1 MMATNYELVTSASQ
15 LQAGAKYVIGTATG
29 KFIATTSYGNNRK
42 ITDGTITENVVE
54 GTDDMMV
61 FTLGGEADAWTFATD
76 NYLGTAGYLNAT
88 SSTGSNY
95 LKVVADLDDYAYFT
109 IDIADGVTTV
119 TCNGKASRNILYLNG
134 TTCFACYNSQTQ
146 AQYIKPNLYKEVSDA
161 PATGKTFYLALS
173 ADWAGW
179 PAKYSMYYFKSEN
192 DANGFSAFMTEV
204 PDTTN
209 IYTGTIPDGYDKMIF
224 VRHDGEASEPTW
236 ENKWSQTVNLDVPTN
251 GDNLFTVVSGGTGSE
266 CNGTWSVYGEEPAP
280 YVPTLAN
287 GFYLIGKIN
296 GVAGWEAAD
305 LAADRKF
312 EGNPDNNAEFV
323 LSATLAEND
332 ELKVV
337 NVLNDAITAW
347 FPTEGGNYVVDANH
361 AGEKT
366 IYFRPDY
373 QGGEDWFGACIYI
386 APNETPTP
394 QPAAAVV
401 LPATLDVTNVS
412 FRSEGMPDFV
422 IEEGQDYA
430 GTYFDMGAHNS
441 ANDTLLYAEWDVTIE
456 PIKYNIA
463 VDVYN
468 TNSWRV
474 QLYLL
479 SQAGDTL
486 KSLRYKGS
494 SEQKGQFSIGSLDL
508 SDLEAGNYKV
518 RAHAA
523 TAWSAMKL
531 KDVIFTADYKG
542 VNVDLPGTLLPA
554 YAELSANASIQ
565 DGAIAFK
572 PSTAP
577 DEYAIWNVT
586 FAEAGDYNVT
596 IDMTASNG
604 HTYGVALLSTDG
616 ESQIGAVAEAQAWDT
631 GVKELGAITVPA
643 AGSYK
648 VKLTNATQWSEA
660 VLNSITFAAPA
671 APALENGFY
680 LVGNFNTWTPAAEYH
695 LVGNPDNNAEFMVYV
710 TLAENDELKVVNV
723 LDGNITAWFPG
734 GDNYVVDANHAGEK
748 TIYFRPDNQ
757 GGEDWFG
764 ACIYIAPNAE
774 PQPASS
780 YIFEWVKGEGAKIE
794 ADNTDLNAN
803 NMGTMT
809 AGTSIVA
816 RLLGSNAVD
825 NNAKGY
831 KLGNNDVCVEIQGTS
846 DFAVGDTVIITGVC
860 GGSGARAFA
869 IAPETTTNA
878 AADTALTTTQ
888 ENTSDILEFRVIV
901 KEAQAGAKMRIFRM
915 AGKTMYLYS
924 IKVAR
929 PAGVEPQPQGCD
941 WDNIEFLGDG
951 SPEQTFGNQFKICK
965 AGDQPSVV
973 NIQKPGFAAESGIYV
988 TFPSAAF
995 GEISLAEGQY
1005 VIDGAGMVLYCS
1017 AFTALETEVTVV
1029 CEGNPIVF
1037 TVYNA
1042 KGGTPEPVANYYVI
1056 GSMTGWEVS
1065 EDYIL
1070 TPNNEAEGQEFM
1082 GEFTFA
1088 ANDAFKVVKNN
1099 KEVWYPD
1106 GIGNDFV
1113 ISEAGDYTVYFRPNG
1128 DGGEGWHYGY
1138 IYAAKKEATAISN
1151 TAADAEAVKVLN
1163 NGMLLIRKG
1172 NKTYNIMGQAVK

>member
-280 YVPTLAN
+280 YVPTLEN
-287 GFYLIGKIN
+287 GFYLIGQN
-296 GVAGWEAAD
+296 GWDVAALSAD
-305 LAADRKF
+305 LLFAANQDT
-312 EGNPDNNAEFV
+312 EGEYK
-323 LSATLAEND
+323 LTTTLAEGQSI
-332 ELKVV
+332 KVV
-337 NVLNDAITAW
+337 KVENDAIVAW
-347 FPTEGGNYVVDANH
+347 YPDGMGNEYTVDAAH
-361 AGEKT
+361 AGEKKD
-366 IYFRPDY
+366 IYFQETY
-373 QGGEDWFGACIYI
+373 KEDWAAFGGHIWTGSNA
-386 APNETPTP
+386 EP
-394 QPAAAVV
+394 QPAAVV

-412 FRSEGMPDFV
+412 FRSEGMPNFV

-430 GTYFDMGAHNS
+430 GTYFDMGAHDS
-441 ANDTLLYAEWDVTIE
+441 SNDTALYAEWDVTIE
-456 PIKYNIA
+456 SMKYNIA

-468 TNSWRV
+468 TNSWTV
-474 QLYLL
+474 QILL
-479 SQAGDTL
+479 LNQAGTVVKTL
-486 KSLRYKGS
+486 DYHGHSGD
-494 SEQKGQFSIGSLDL
+494 KGQFSAGSLDL

-518 RAHAA
+518 RAHSIY
-523 TAWSAMKL
+523 AWSAMKL
-531 KDVIFTADYKG
+531 KDVIFTADYQG

-554 YAELSANASIQ
+554 YAELSAGASVAN
-565 DGAIAFK
+565 GAIAFA
-572 PSTAP
+572 PSTANN
-577 DEYAIWNVT
+577 EYALWNVS
-586 FAEAGDYNVT
+586 FAEAGNYNVT

-604 HTYGVALLSTDG
+604 HTYGVALLSADG
-616 ESQIGAVAEAQAWDT
+616 ESLIGAVAEAQAWDT

-680 LVGNFNTWTPAAEYH
+680 LVGNFNTWNPAAEYH
-695 LVGNPDNNAEFMVYV
+695 LVGNPDNNAEFMVNV

-723 LDGNITAWFPG
+723 LDGNITAWFPAE

-748 TIYFRPDNQ
+748 TIYFRPDYQ

-774 PQPASS
+774 PQPEMTVIYDWAGEIGTTIFGGNSNITTGTIKIHENTDNVNGIKFGSS
-780 YIFEWVKGEGAKIE
+780 YVYAEGKYIAIKPAEGGFKAGDVLSVSVVFNNSDLTKYCMADVYAADGATRLFRSDSASTLNGRNAGDPIVQTYTLE
-794 ADNTDLNAN
+794 ADQDSL
-803 NMGTMT
+803 
-809 AGTSIVA
+809 
-816 RLLGSNAVD
+816 LLGR
-825 NNAKGY
+825 Y
-831 KLGNNDVCVEIQGTS
+831 GNTGMFVTLLKVE
-846 DFAVGDTVIITGVC
+846 
-860 GGSGARAFA
+860 RA
-869 IAPETTTNA
+869 
-878 AADTALTTTQ
+878 
-888 ENTSDILEFRVIV
+888 
-901 KEAQAGAKMRIFRM
+901 G
-915 AGKTMYLYS
+915 
-924 IKVAR
+924 
-929 PAGVEPQPQGCD
+929 GVEPQPQGCD
-941 WDNIEFLGDG
+941 WDNIDFLGDG

-965 AGDQPSVV
+965 AGEQPNVG
-973 NIQKPGFAAESGIYV
+973 NIQKPEWAAETGIYV
-988 TFPSAAF
+988 NFPSAVF

-1005 VIDGAGMVLYCS
+1005 VIEGAGMLLYLS
-1017 AFTALETEVTVV
+1017 AFTQEYTEVTVNWN
-1029 CEGNPIVF
+1029 GNDIVF

-1056 GSMTGWEVS
+1056 GSMTDWEVS

-1106 GIGNDFV
+1106 GMGNDFV
-1113 ISEAGDYTVYFRPNG
+1113 ISEDGDYTVYFRPNG

-1172 NKTYNIMGQAVK
+1172 NKTYNVMGQAVK

>member
-280 YVPTLAN
+280 YVPTLEN
-287 GFYLIGKIN
+287 GFYLIGQN
-296 GVAGWEAAD
+296 GWDVAALSAD
-305 LAADRKF
+305 LLFAANQDT
-312 EGNPDNNAEFV
+312 EGEYK
-323 LSATLAEND
+323 LTTTLAEGQSI
-332 ELKVV
+332 KVV
-337 NVLNDAITAW
+337 KVENDAIVAW
-347 FPTEGGNYVVDANH
+347 YPDGMGNEYTVDAAH
-361 AGEKT
+361 AGEKKD
-366 IYFRPDY
+366 IYFQETY
-373 QGGEDWFGACIYI
+373 KEDWAAFGGHIWTGSNA
-386 APNETPTP
+386 EP
-394 QPAAAVV
+394 QPAAVV

-412 FRSEGMPDFV
+412 FRSEGMPNFV

-430 GTYFDMGAHNS
+430 GTYFDMGAHDS
-441 ANDTLLYAEWDVTIE
+441 SNDTALYAEWNVTIQ
-456 PIKYNIA
+456 PMKYNIA

-468 TNSWRV
+468 NNSWSVR
-474 QLYLL
+474 LYLL
-479 SQAGDTL
+479 NQTGDTVKAL
-486 KSLRYKGS
+486 YYKGHS
-494 SEQKGQFSIGSLDL
+494 GEKGQFAIGSLDL
-508 SDLEAGNYKV
+508 SDLEAGDYKV
-518 RAHAA
+518 RARAA
-523 TAWSAMKL
+523 TGWSEMKL
-531 KDVIFTADYKG
+531 KDVIFTADYQG

-554 YAELSANASIQ
+554 YAELSAGASIANN
-565 DGAIAFK
+565 AIAFV
-572 PSTAP
+572 PSTANN
-577 DEYAIWNVT
+577 EYAIWNVT

-604 HTYGVALLSTDG
+604 HTYGVALLSADG

-660 VLNSITFAAPA
+660 VLNSITFAAP
-671 APALENGFY
+671 
-680 LVGNFNTWTPAAEYH
+680 
-695 LVGNPDNNAEFMVYV
+695 
-710 TLAENDELKVVNV
+710 
-723 LDGNITAWFPG
+723 
-734 GDNYVVDANHAGEK
+734 
-748 TIYFRPDNQ
+748 
-757 GGEDWFG
+757 
-764 ACIYIAPNAE
+764 
-774 PQPASS
+774 
-780 YIFEWVKGEGAKIE
+780 
-794 ADNTDLNAN
+794 
-803 NMGTMT
+803 
-809 AGTSIVA
+809 
-816 RLLGSNAVD
+816 
-825 NNAKGY
+825 
-831 KLGNNDVCVEIQGTS
+831 
-846 DFAVGDTVIITGVC
+846 
-860 GGSGARAFA
+860 
-869 IAPETTTNA
+869 
-878 AADTALTTTQ
+878 
-888 ENTSDILEFRVIV
+888 
-901 KEAQAGAKMRIFRM
+901 
-915 AGKTMYLYS
+915 
-924 IKVAR
+924 
-929 PAGVEPQPQGCD
+929 QPQGCD
-941 WDNIEFLGDG
+941 WDNIDFLGDG
-951 SPEQTFGNQFKICK
+951 SPEQTFGNQFKICMPE
-965 AGDQPSVV
+965 GMSVV
-973 NIQKPGFAAESGIYV
+973 NIQKPGFASESGIYV
-988 TFPSAAF
+988 NFPSAVF

-1005 VIDGAGMVLYCS
+1005 VIEGAGMLLYLS
-1017 AFTALETEVTVV
+1017 AFTQEYTEVTVNWN
-1029 CEGNPIVF
+1029 GNDIVF

-1172 NKTYNIMGQAVK
+1172 DKTYNVMGQAVK

>member
-1 MMATNYELVTSASQ
+1 MRKILSFLTAILFAGSMMATNYELVTSASQ

-280 YVPTLAN
+280 YVPTLEN
-287 GFYLIGKIN
+287 GFYLIGQN
-296 GVAGWEAAD
+296 GWDVAALSAD
-305 LAADRKF
+305 LLFAANQDT
-312 EGNPDNNAEFV
+312 EGEYK
-323 LSATLAEND
+323 LTTTLAEGQSI
-332 ELKVV
+332 KVV
-337 NVLNDAITAW
+337 KVENDAIVAW
-347 FPTEGGNYVVDANH
+347 YPDGMGNEYTVDAAH
-361 AGEKT
+361 AGEKKD
-366 IYFRPDY
+366 IYFQETY
-373 QGGEDWFGACIYI
+373 KEDWAAFGGHIWTGSNA
-386 APNETPTP
+386 EP
-394 QPAAAVV
+394 QPAAVV

-412 FRSEGMPDFV
+412 FRSEGMPNFV

-430 GTYFDMGAHNS
+430 GTYFDMGAHDS
-441 ANDTLLYAEWDVTIE
+441 SNDTALYAEWNVTIQ
-456 PIKYNIA
+456 PMKYNIA

-468 TNSWRV
+468 NNSWSVR
-474 QLYLL
+474 LYLL
-479 SQAGDTL
+479 NQTGDTVKAL
-486 KSLRYKGS
+486 YYKGHS
-494 SEQKGQFSIGSLDL
+494 GEKGQFAIGSLEL
-508 SDLEAGNYKV
+508 SDLEAGDYKV
-518 RAHAA
+518 RARAA
-523 TAWSAMKL
+523 TGWSEMKL
-531 KDVIFTADYKG
+531 KDVIFTADYQG

-554 YAELSANASIQ
+554 YAELSAGASIANN
-565 DGAIAFK
+565 AIAFV
-572 PSTAP
+572 PSTANN
-577 DEYAIWNVT
+577 EYAIWNVT

-604 HTYGVALLSTDG
+604 HTYGVALLSADG

-660 VLNSITFAAPA
+660 VLNSITFAAP
-671 APALENGFY
+671 
-680 LVGNFNTWTPAAEYH
+680 
-695 LVGNPDNNAEFMVYV
+695 
-710 TLAENDELKVVNV
+710 
-723 LDGNITAWFPG
+723 
-734 GDNYVVDANHAGEK
+734 
-748 TIYFRPDNQ
+748 
-757 GGEDWFG
+757 
-764 ACIYIAPNAE
+764 
-774 PQPASS
+774 
-780 YIFEWVKGEGAKIE
+780 
-794 ADNTDLNAN
+794 
-803 NMGTMT
+803 
-809 AGTSIVA
+809 
-816 RLLGSNAVD
+816 
-825 NNAKGY
+825 
-831 KLGNNDVCVEIQGTS
+831 
-846 DFAVGDTVIITGVC
+846 
-860 GGSGARAFA
+860 
-869 IAPETTTNA
+869 
-878 AADTALTTTQ
+878 
-888 ENTSDILEFRVIV
+888 
-901 KEAQAGAKMRIFRM
+901 
-915 AGKTMYLYS
+915 
-924 IKVAR
+924 
-929 PAGVEPQPQGCD
+929 QPQGCD
-941 WDNIEFLGDG
+941 WDNIDFLGDG
-951 SPEQTFGNQFKICK
+951 SPEQTFGNQFKICMPE
-965 AGDQPSVV
+965 GMSVV
-973 NIQKPGFAAESGIYV
+973 NIQKPGFASESGIYV
-988 TFPSAAF
+988 NFPSAVF

-1005 VIDGAGMVLYCS
+1005 VIEGAGMLLYLS
-1017 AFTALETEVTVV
+1017 AFTQEYTEVTVNWN
-1029 CEGNPIVF
+1029 GNDIVF

-1172 NKTYNIMGQAVK
+1172 DKTYNVMGQAVK

>member
-1 MMATNYELVTSASQ
+1 MATNYELVTSASQ

-29 KFIATTSYGNNRK
+29 KFIATTSNGNNRK

-76 NYLGTAGYLNAT
+76 NYLGAAGYLNAT
-88 SSTGSNY
+88 STTSENR

-109 IDIADGVTTV
+109 IAIADGVTTV
-119 TCNGKASRNILYLNG
+119 TCNGKTSRNILYLNG
-134 TTCFACYNSQTQ
+134 TICFACYNSQTQ

-179 PAKYSMYYFKSEN
+179 PAKYSMYYFKSDN
-192 DANGFSAFMTEV
+192 SASGFSAFMTAV

-224 VRHDGEASEPTW
+224 VRHDGEASEPNW
-236 ENKWSQTVNLDVPTN
+236 DNKWSQTVDLNVPTN
-251 GDNLFTVVSGGTGSE
+251 DDNLFTVVSGGTGNE

-280 YVPTLAN
+280 YVPTLEN
-287 GFYLIGKIN
+287 GFYLVGTMN
-296 GVAGWEAAD
+296 EWTPAAEYH
-305 LAADRKF
+305 F
-312 EGNPDNNAEFV
+312 TGNPENPAEFM
-323 LSATLAEND
+323 LATTLAEND

-347 FPTEGGNYVVDANH
+347 FPAEGGNYVVDANH

-366 IYFRPDY
+366 IYFRPDN

-386 APNETPTP
+386 APNAEP

-430 GTYFDMGAHNS
+430 GTYFDMGAHDS
-441 ANDTLLYAEWDVTIE
+441 SDDTLLYAEWNVTIQ

-494 SEQKGQFSIGSLDL
+494 SGDKGQFAIGSLDL

-531 KDVIFTADYKG
+531 KDVIFTADYQG

-554 YAELSANASIQ
+554 YAELSSGASIANN
-565 DGAIAFK
+565 AIAFA
-572 PSTAP
+572 PSTANN
-577 DEYAIWNVT
+577 EYAIWNVT

-604 HTYGVALLSTDG
+604 HTYGVALLSADG

-631 GVKELGAITVPA
+631 GVKELGAITIPA

-660 VLNSITFAAPA
+660 VLNSITFAAP
-671 APALENGFY
+671 
-680 LVGNFNTWTPAAEYH
+680 
-695 LVGNPDNNAEFMVYV
+695 
-710 TLAENDELKVVNV
+710 
-723 LDGNITAWFPG
+723 
-734 GDNYVVDANHAGEK
+734 
-748 TIYFRPDNQ
+748 
-757 GGEDWFG
+757 
-764 ACIYIAPNAE
+764 
-774 PQPASS
+774 
-780 YIFEWVKGEGAKIE
+780 
-794 ADNTDLNAN
+794 
-803 NMGTMT
+803 
-809 AGTSIVA
+809 
-816 RLLGSNAVD
+816 
-825 NNAKGY
+825 
-831 KLGNNDVCVEIQGTS
+831 
-846 DFAVGDTVIITGVC
+846 
-860 GGSGARAFA
+860 
-869 IAPETTTNA
+869 
-878 AADTALTTTQ
+878 
-888 ENTSDILEFRVIV
+888 
-901 KEAQAGAKMRIFRM
+901 
-915 AGKTMYLYS
+915 
-924 IKVAR
+924 
-929 PAGVEPQPQGCD
+929 QPQGCD
-941 WDNIEFLGDG
+941 WDNIDFLGDG

-965 AGDQPSVV
+965 AGDQPGVV

-1029 CEGNPIVF
+1029 CEGNDIVF

-1042 KGGTPEPVANYYVI
+1042 KGGTPEPAANYYVI

-1088 ANDAFKVVKNN
+1088 ANDAFKVVKNS

-1106 GIGNDFV
+1106 GVGNDFV

-1128 DGGEGWHYGY
+1128 DGGEDWHYGY

-1172 NKTYNIMGQAVK
+1172 DKTYNIMGQAVK

>member
-1 MMATNYELVTSASQ
+1 MATNYELVTSASQ

-29 KFIATTSYGNNRK
+29 KFIATTSNSNNRK

-76 NYLGTAGYLNAT
+76 NYLGAAGYLNAT
-88 SSTGSNY
+88 STTSENR

-109 IDIADGVTTV
+109 IAIADGVTTV
-119 TCNGKASRNILYLNG
+119 TCNGKTSRNILYLNG

-179 PAKYSMYYFKSEN
+179 PAKYSMYYFKSDN
-192 DANGFSAFMTEV
+192 PASGFSAFMTAV

-224 VRHDGEASEPTW
+224 VRHNGEASEPNW
-236 ENKWSQTVNLDVPTN
+236 ENKWSQTVDLNVPTN
-251 GDNLFTVVSGGTGSE
+251 DDNLFTVVSGGTGDE

-280 YVPTLAN
+280 YVPTLEN
-287 GFYLIGKIN
+287 GFYLVGSVN
-296 GVAGWEAAD
+296 EWTPAAEYH
-305 LAADRKF
+305 F
-312 EGNPDNNAEFV
+312 TGNPENNAEFM
-323 LSATLAEND
+323 LTATLAEGD
-332 ELKVV
+332 EIKVV

-347 FPTEGGNYVVDANH
+347 FPTEGGNYIVDANH
-361 AGEKT
+361 AGAKT

-386 APNETPTP
+386 APNAEP

-430 GTYFDMGAHNS
+430 GTYFDMGAHDS
-441 ANDTLLYAEWDVTIE
+441 SDDTLLYAEWNVTIQ
-456 PIKYNIA
+456 PMKYNVA

-494 SEQKGQFSIGSLDL
+494 SGDKGQFAIGSLDL

-531 KDVIFTADYKG
+531 KDVIFTADYQG

-554 YAELSANASIQ
+554 YAELSSGASIANN
-565 DGAIAFK
+565 AIAFD
-572 PSTAP
+572 PSTANN
-577 DEYAIWNVT
+577 EYAIWNVT

-604 HTYGVALLSTDG
+604 HTYGVALLSADG

-631 GVKELGAITVPA
+631 GVKELGAITIPA

-660 VLNSITFAAPA
+660 VLNSITFAAP
-671 APALENGFY
+671 
-680 LVGNFNTWTPAAEYH
+680 
-695 LVGNPDNNAEFMVYV
+695 
-710 TLAENDELKVVNV
+710 
-723 LDGNITAWFPG
+723 
-734 GDNYVVDANHAGEK
+734 
-748 TIYFRPDNQ
+748 
-757 GGEDWFG
+757 
-764 ACIYIAPNAE
+764 
-774 PQPASS
+774 
-780 YIFEWVKGEGAKIE
+780 
-794 ADNTDLNAN
+794 
-803 NMGTMT
+803 
-809 AGTSIVA
+809 
-816 RLLGSNAVD
+816 
-825 NNAKGY
+825 
-831 KLGNNDVCVEIQGTS
+831 
-846 DFAVGDTVIITGVC
+846 
-860 GGSGARAFA
+860 
-869 IAPETTTNA
+869 
-878 AADTALTTTQ
+878 
-888 ENTSDILEFRVIV
+888 
-901 KEAQAGAKMRIFRM
+901 
-915 AGKTMYLYS
+915 
-924 IKVAR
+924 
-929 PAGVEPQPQGCD
+929 QPQGCD
-941 WDNIEFLGDG
+941 WDNIDFLGDG

-965 AGDQPSVV
+965 AGDQPGVV
-973 NIQKPGFAAESGIYV
+973 NIQEPGFAAESGIYV

-1005 VIDGAGMVLYCS
+1005 VIEGAGMVLYCS

-1029 CEGNPIVF
+1029 CEGNDIVF

-1042 KGGTPEPVANYYVI
+1042 KGGTPEPAANYYVI

-1088 ANDAFKVVKNN
+1088 ANDAFKVVKNS

-1106 GIGNDFV
+1106 GVGNDFV

-1128 DGGEGWHYGY
+1128 DGGEDWHYGY

-1172 NKTYNIMGQAVK
+1172 DKTYNIMGQAVK

>member
-1 MMATNYELVTSASQ
+1 MRKILSFLTAILFAGSMMAETYTVDFENEAASYTDWTITQMTTRQTNSNVTAHGGDYFGTTGGKATASMVTASAIANPSSITFYVSKASTNTTASSWLVKVSEDGEEWTTVGDAQSASSGITRGTWYEVTRDLSSYSNVYVGVFYEGTTAVRCIDDLTLVTQ
-15 LQAGAKYVIGTATG
+15 DGE
-29 KFIATTSYGNNRK
+29 IA
-42 ITDGTITENVVE
+42 
-54 GTDDMMV
+54 
-61 FTLGGEADAWTFATD
+61 
-76 NYLGTAGYLNAT
+76 
-88 SSTGSNY
+88 STG
-95 LKVVADLDDYAYFT
+95 
-109 IDIADGVTTV
+109 
-119 TCNGKASRNILYLNG
+119 
-134 TTCFACYNSQTQ
+134 
-146 AQYIKPNLYKEVSDA
+146 
-161 PATGKTFYLALS
+161 TFYLALS

-192 DANGFSAFMTEV
+192 DANGFSAFMTAV

-251 GDNLFTVVSGGTGSE
+251 GDNLFTVVSGGTGNE

-287 GFYLIGKIN
+287 GFYLVGTMN
-296 GVAGWEAAD
+296 EWTPAAEYH
-305 LAADRKF
+305 F
-312 EGNPDNNAEFV
+312 TGNPENNAEFM
-323 LSATLAEND
+323 LTATLAEGD

-347 FPTEGGNYVVDANH
+347 FPAEGGNYVVDANH

-366 IYFRPDY
+366 IYFRPDN

-386 APNETPTP
+386 APNAEP

-430 GTYFDMGAHNS
+430 GTYFDMGAHDS
-441 ANDTLLYAEWDVTIE
+441 PDDTLLYAEWNVTIQ

-494 SEQKGQFSIGSLDL
+494 SEQKGQYAIGSLDL

-531 KDVIFTADYKG
+531 KDVIFTADYQG

-554 YAELSANASIQ
+554 YAELSSGASIANN
-565 DGAIAFK
+565 AIAFA
-572 PSTAP
+572 PSTANN
-577 DEYAIWNVT
+577 EYAIWNVT

-604 HTYGVALLSTDG
+604 HTYGVALLSADG

-680 LVGNFNTWTPAAEYH
+680 LIGQNGWDVAA
-695 LVGNPDNNAEFMVYV
+695 LSADLLFAANPDTE
-710 TLAENDELKVVNV
+710 
-723 LDGNITAWFPG
+723 
-734 GDNYVVDANHAGEK
+734 GE
-748 TIYFRPDNQ
+748 
-757 GGEDWFG
+757 
-764 ACIYIAPNAE
+764 
-774 PQPASS
+774 
-780 YIFEWVKGEGAKIE
+780 
-794 ADNTDLNAN
+794 
-803 NMGTMT
+803 
-809 AGTSIVA
+809 
-816 RLLGSNAVD
+816 
-825 NNAKGY
+825 Y
-831 KLGNNDVCVEIQGTS
+831 K
-846 DFAVGDTVIITGVC
+846 
-860 GGSGARAFA
+860 
-869 IAPETTTNA
+869 
-878 AADTALTTTQ
+878 LTTT
-888 ENTSDILEFRVIV
+888 
-901 KEAQAGAKMRIFRM
+901 
-915 AGKTMYLYS
+915 
-924 IKVAR
+924 
-929 PAGVEPQPQGCD
+929 
-941 WDNIEFLGDG
+941 
-951 SPEQTFGNQFKICK
+951 
-965 AGDQPSVV
+965 
-973 NIQKPGFAAESGIYV
+973 
-988 TFPSAAF
+988 
-995 GEISLAEGQY
+995 LAEGQT
-1005 VIDGAGMVLYCS
+1005 I
-1017 AFTALETEVTVV
+1017 
-1029 CEGNPIVF
+1029 
-1037 TVYNA
+1037 
-1042 KGGTPEPVANYYVI
+1042 
-1056 GSMTGWEVS
+1056 
-1065 EDYIL
+1065 
-1070 TPNNEAEGQEFM
+1070 
-1082 GEFTFA
+1082 
-1088 ANDAFKVVKNN
+1088 KVVKVENDAI
-1099 KEVWYPD
+1099 VAWYPD
-1106 GIGNDFV
+1106 GMGNEYTVDAAHAGENKDIYFQETYKEDWAAFGGFFWTGSNEPPV
-1113 ISEAGDYTVYFRPNG
+1113 VEKYCEKPSGHLKDPNFGDPSGRILLTIAKGEGNNIVVKIKNNNEAGNPKTGLNYLWVNAEGATGGVVRYGDGTHAEADVEEVSVIVPFEEARESYNFLNIHWAYSGWEGEWAIDGLTVTAAELCEGAAPVEPTLANGFYLIGQNGWDVAALSADLLFAANPDTEGEYKLTTTLAEGQTIKVVKVENDAIVAWYPDGMGNEYTVDAAHAGENKDIYFQETYKEDWAAFGGYFWTGENG
-1128 DGGEGWHYGY
+1128 G
-1138 IYAAKKEATAISN
+1138 TAISN
-1151 TAADAEAVKVLN
+1151 TAADAGAVKVLN

-1172 NKTYNIMGQAVK
+1172 DKTYNVMGQAVK

>member
-1 MMATNYELVTSASQ
+1 MRKILSFLTAILFAGSMMATNYELVTSASQ

-119 TCNGKASRNILYLNG
+119 TCSGKASRNILYLNG

-280 YVPTLAN
+280 YVPTLEN
-287 GFYLIGKIN
+287 GFYLIGQN
-296 GVAGWEAAD
+296 GWDVAALSAD
-305 LAADRKF
+305 LLFAANQDT
-312 EGNPDNNAEFV
+312 EGEYK
-323 LSATLAEND
+323 LTTTLAEGQSI
-332 ELKVV
+332 KVV
-337 NVLNDAITAW
+337 KVENDAIVAW
-347 FPTEGGNYVVDANH
+347 YPDGMGNEYTVDAAH
-361 AGEKT
+361 AGEKKD
-366 IYFRPDY
+366 IYFQETY
-373 QGGEDWFGACIYI
+373 KEDWAAFGGHIWTGSNA
-386 APNETPTP
+386 EP
-394 QPAAAVV
+394 QPAAVV

-412 FRSEGMPDFV
+412 FRSEGMPNFV

-430 GTYFDMGAHNS
+430 GTYFDMGAHDS
-441 ANDTLLYAEWDVTIE
+441 SNDTALYAEWNVTIQ
-456 PIKYNIA
+456 PMKYNIA

-468 TNSWRV
+468 NNSWSVR
-474 QLYLL
+474 LYLL
-479 SQAGDTL
+479 NQTGDTVKAL
-486 KSLRYKGS
+486 YYKGHS
-494 SEQKGQFSIGSLDL
+494 GEKGQFAIGSLDL
-508 SDLEAGNYKV
+508 SDLEAGDYKV
-518 RAHAA
+518 RARAA
-523 TAWSAMKL
+523 TGWSEMKL
-531 KDVIFTADYKG
+531 KDVIFTADYQG

-554 YAELSANASIQ
+554 YAELSAGASIANN
-565 DGAIAFK
+565 AIAFV
-572 PSTAP
+572 PSTANN
-577 DEYAIWNVT
+577 EYAIWNVT

-604 HTYGVALLSTDG
+604 HTYGVALLSADG

-660 VLNSITFAAPA
+660 VLNSITFAAP
-671 APALENGFY
+671 
-680 LVGNFNTWTPAAEYH
+680 
-695 LVGNPDNNAEFMVYV
+695 
-710 TLAENDELKVVNV
+710 
-723 LDGNITAWFPG
+723 
-734 GDNYVVDANHAGEK
+734 
-748 TIYFRPDNQ
+748 
-757 GGEDWFG
+757 
-764 ACIYIAPNAE
+764 
-774 PQPASS
+774 
-780 YIFEWVKGEGAKIE
+780 
-794 ADNTDLNAN
+794 
-803 NMGTMT
+803 
-809 AGTSIVA
+809 
-816 RLLGSNAVD
+816 
-825 NNAKGY
+825 
-831 KLGNNDVCVEIQGTS
+831 
-846 DFAVGDTVIITGVC
+846 
-860 GGSGARAFA
+860 
-869 IAPETTTNA
+869 
-878 AADTALTTTQ
+878 
-888 ENTSDILEFRVIV
+888 
-901 KEAQAGAKMRIFRM
+901 
-915 AGKTMYLYS
+915 
-924 IKVAR
+924 
-929 PAGVEPQPQGCD
+929 QPQGCD
-941 WDNIEFLGDG
+941 WDNIDFLGDG
-951 SPEQTFGNQFKICK
+951 SPEQTFGNQFKICMPE
-965 AGDQPSVV
+965 GMSVV
-973 NIQKPGFAAESGIYV
+973 NIQKPGFASESGIYV
-988 TFPSAAF
+988 NFPSAVF

-1005 VIDGAGMVLYCS
+1005 VIEGAGMLLYLS
-1017 AFTALETEVTVV
+1017 AFTQEYTEVTVNWN
-1029 CEGNPIVF
+1029 GNDIVF

-1172 NKTYNIMGQAVK
+1172 DKTYNVMGQAVK

>member
-1 MMATNYELVTSASQ
+1 MRKILSFLTAILFAGSMMATNYELVTSASQ

-119 TCNGKASRNILYLNG
+119 TCSGKASRNILYLNG

-280 YVPTLAN
+280 YVPTLEN
-287 GFYLIGKIN
+287 GFYLIGQN
-296 GVAGWEAAD
+296 GWDVAALSAD
-305 LAADRKF
+305 LLFAANQDT
-312 EGNPDNNAEFV
+312 EGEYK
-323 LSATLAEND
+323 LTTTLAEGQSI
-332 ELKVV
+332 KVV
-337 NVLNDAITAW
+337 KVENDAIVAW
-347 FPTEGGNYVVDANH
+347 YPDGMGNEYTVDAAH
-361 AGEKT
+361 AGENKD
-366 IYFRPDY
+366 IYFQETY
-373 QGGEDWFGACIYI
+373 KEDWAAFGGFFWTGS
-386 APNETPTP
+386 NEEP
-394 QPAAAVV
+394 QPAAVV

-412 FRSEGMPDFV
+412 FRSEGMPNFV

-430 GTYFDMGAHNS
+430 GTYFDMGAHDS
-441 ANDTLLYAEWDVTIE
+441 SNDTALYAEWNVTIQ
-456 PIKYNIA
+456 PMKYNIA

-468 TNSWRV
+468 NNSWSVR
-474 QLYLL
+474 LYLL
-479 SQAGDTL
+479 NQTGDTVKAL
-486 KSLRYKGS
+486 YYKGHS
-494 SEQKGQFSIGSLDL
+494 GEKGQFAIGSLDL
-508 SDLEAGNYKV
+508 SDLEAGDYKV
-518 RAHAA
+518 RARAA
-523 TAWSAMKL
+523 TGWSEMKL
-531 KDVIFTADYKG
+531 KDVIFTADYQG

-554 YAELSANASIQ
+554 YAELSAGASIANN
-565 DGAIAFK
+565 AIAFV
-572 PSTAP
+572 PSTANN
-577 DEYAIWNVT
+577 EYAIWNVT

-604 HTYGVALLSTDG
+604 HTYGVALLSADG

-660 VLNSITFAAPA
+660 VLNSITFAAP
-671 APALENGFY
+671 
-680 LVGNFNTWTPAAEYH
+680 
-695 LVGNPDNNAEFMVYV
+695 
-710 TLAENDELKVVNV
+710 
-723 LDGNITAWFPG
+723 
-734 GDNYVVDANHAGEK
+734 
-748 TIYFRPDNQ
+748 
-757 GGEDWFG
+757 
-764 ACIYIAPNAE
+764 
-774 PQPASS
+774 
-780 YIFEWVKGEGAKIE
+780 
-794 ADNTDLNAN
+794 
-803 NMGTMT
+803 
-809 AGTSIVA
+809 
-816 RLLGSNAVD
+816 
-825 NNAKGY
+825 
-831 KLGNNDVCVEIQGTS
+831 
-846 DFAVGDTVIITGVC
+846 
-860 GGSGARAFA
+860 
-869 IAPETTTNA
+869 
-878 AADTALTTTQ
+878 
-888 ENTSDILEFRVIV
+888 
-901 KEAQAGAKMRIFRM
+901 
-915 AGKTMYLYS
+915 
-924 IKVAR
+924 
-929 PAGVEPQPQGCD
+929 QPQGCD
-941 WDNIEFLGDG
+941 WDNIDFLGDG
-951 SPEQTFGNQFKICK
+951 SPEQTFGNQFKICMPE
-965 AGDQPSVV
+965 GMSVV
-973 NIQKPGFAAESGIYV
+973 NIQKPGFASESGIYV
-988 TFPSAAF
+988 NFPSAVF

-1005 VIDGAGMVLYCS
+1005 VIEGAGMLLYLS
-1017 AFTALETEVTVV
+1017 AFTQEYTEVTVNWN
-1029 CEGNPIVF
+1029 GNDIVF

-1172 NKTYNIMGQAVK
+1172 DKTYNVMGQAVK

>member
-1 MMATNYELVTSASQ
+1 MRKILSFLTAILFAGSMMATNYELVTSASQ

-280 YVPTLAN
+280 YVPTLEN
-287 GFYLIGKIN
+287 GFYLIGQN
-296 GVAGWEAAD
+296 GWDVAALSAD
-305 LAADRKF
+305 LLFAANQDT
-312 EGNPDNNAEFV
+312 EGEYK
-323 LSATLAEND
+323 LTTTLAEGQSI
-332 ELKVV
+332 KVV
-337 NVLNDAITAW
+337 KVENDAIVAW
-347 FPTEGGNYVVDANH
+347 YPDGMGNEYTVDAAH
-361 AGEKT
+361 AGEKKD
-366 IYFRPDY
+366 IYFQETY
-373 QGGEDWFGACIYI
+373 KEDWAAFGGHIWTGSNA
-386 APNETPTP
+386 EP
-394 QPAAAVV
+394 QPAAVV

-412 FRSEGMPDFV
+412 FRSEGMPNFV

-430 GTYFDMGAHNS
+430 GTYFDMGAHDS
-441 ANDTLLYAEWDVTIE
+441 SNDTALYAEWNVTIQ
-456 PIKYNIA
+456 PMKYNIA

-468 TNSWRV
+468 NNSWSVR
-474 QLYLL
+474 LYLL
-479 SQAGDTL
+479 NQTGDTVKAL
-486 KSLRYKGS
+486 YYKGHS
-494 SEQKGQFSIGSLDL
+494 GEKGQFAIGSLEL
-508 SDLEAGNYKV
+508 SDLEAGDYKV
-518 RAHAA
+518 RARAA
-523 TAWSAMKL
+523 TGWSEMKL
-531 KDVIFTADYKG
+531 KDVIFTADYQG

-554 YAELSANASIQ
+554 YAELSAGASIANN
-565 DGAIAFK
+565 AIAFV
-572 PSTAP
+572 PSTANN
-577 DEYAIWNVT
+577 EYAIWNVT

-604 HTYGVALLSTDG
+604 HTYGVALLSADG

-660 VLNSITFAAPA
+660 VLNSITFAAP
-671 APALENGFY
+671 
-680 LVGNFNTWTPAAEYH
+680 
-695 LVGNPDNNAEFMVYV
+695 
-710 TLAENDELKVVNV
+710 
-723 LDGNITAWFPG
+723 
-734 GDNYVVDANHAGEK
+734 
-748 TIYFRPDNQ
+748 
-757 GGEDWFG
+757 
-764 ACIYIAPNAE
+764 
-774 PQPASS
+774 
-780 YIFEWVKGEGAKIE
+780 
-794 ADNTDLNAN
+794 
-803 NMGTMT
+803 
-809 AGTSIVA
+809 
-816 RLLGSNAVD
+816 
-825 NNAKGY
+825 
-831 KLGNNDVCVEIQGTS
+831 
-846 DFAVGDTVIITGVC
+846 
-860 GGSGARAFA
+860 
-869 IAPETTTNA
+869 
-878 AADTALTTTQ
+878 
-888 ENTSDILEFRVIV
+888 
-901 KEAQAGAKMRIFRM
+901 
-915 AGKTMYLYS
+915 
-924 IKVAR
+924 
-929 PAGVEPQPQGCD
+929 QPQGCD
-941 WDNIEFLGDG
+941 WDNIDFLGDG
-951 SPEQTFGNQFKICK
+951 SPEQTFGNQFKICMPE
-965 AGDQPSVV
+965 GMSVV
-973 NIQKPGFAAESGIYV
+973 NIQKPGFASESGIYV
-988 TFPSAAF
+988 NFPSAVF

-1005 VIDGAGMVLYCS
+1005 VIEGAGMLLYLS
-1017 AFTALETEVTVV
+1017 AFTQEYTEVTVNWN
-1029 CEGNPIVF
+1029 GNDIVF

-1172 NKTYNIMGQAVK
+1172 DKTYNVMGQAAK

>member
-1 MMATNYELVTSASQ
+1 MRKILSFLTAILFAGSMMAETYTVDFENEAASYTDWTITQMTTRQTNSNVTAHGGDYFGTTGGKATASMVTASAIANPSSITFYVSKASTNTTASSWLVKVSEDGEEWTTVGDAQSASSGITRGTWYEVTRDLSSYSNVYVGVFYEGTTAVRCIDDLTLVTQDGEIAS
-15 LQAGAKYVIGTATG
+15 
-29 KFIATTSYGNNRK
+29 
-42 ITDGTITENVVE
+42 
-54 GTDDMMV
+54 
-61 FTLGGEADAWTFATD
+61 
-76 NYLGTAGYLNAT
+76 
-88 SSTGSNY
+88 
-95 LKVVADLDDYAYFT
+95 
-109 IDIADGVTTV
+109 
-119 TCNGKASRNILYLNG
+119 
-134 TTCFACYNSQTQ
+134 
-146 AQYIKPNLYKEVSDA
+146 
-161 PATGKTFYLALS
+161 TGKTFYLALS

-179 PAKYSMYYFKSEN
+179 PAKYSMYYFKSDN
-192 DANGFSAFMTEV
+192 SASGFSAFMTAV

-224 VRHDGEASEPTW
+224 VRHDGEASEPNW
-236 ENKWSQTVNLDVPTN
+236 ENKWSQTVDLNVPTN
-251 GDNLFTVVSGGTGSE
+251 DDNLFTVVSGGTGSE

-280 YVPTLAN
+280 YVPTLEN

-296 GVAGWEAAD
+296 GVAGWEAAG

-312 EGNPDNNAEFV
+312 EGNPENNAEFMV
-323 LSATLAEND
+323 NVTLAEGD

-347 FPTEGGNYVVDANH
+347 FPAEGGNYVVDANH

-366 IYFRPDY
+366 IYFRPDN

-386 APNETPTP
+386 APNAEP

-430 GTYFDMGAHNS
+430 GTYFDMGAHDS
-441 ANDTLLYAEWDVTIE
+441 SNDTLLYAEWNVTIE

-468 TNSWRV
+468 ENSWRV

-494 SEQKGQFSIGSLDL
+494 SEQKGQFAIGSLDL
-508 SDLEAGNYKV
+508 SDLEAGDYKV
-518 RAHAA
+518 IARAA
-523 TAWSAMKL
+523 TAWSKMKL
-531 KDVIFTADYKG
+531 KDVIFTADYQG

-554 YAELSANASIQ
+554 YAELSAGASIANN
-565 DGAIAFK
+565 AIAFA
-572 PSTAP
+572 PSTANN
-577 DEYAIWNVT
+577 EYALWNVS
-586 FAEAGDYNVT
+586 FAEAGNYNVT

-604 HTYGVALLSTDG
+604 HTYGVALLNG
-616 ESQIGAVAEAQAWDT
+616 ETEVGAVAEAQSWDT
-631 GVKELGAITVPA
+631 GVKELGAIEVPA
-643 AGSYK
+643 AGSYV

-660 VLNSITFAAPA
+660 VLNSITFAAP
-671 APALENGFY
+671 
-680 LVGNFNTWTPAAEYH
+680 
-695 LVGNPDNNAEFMVYV
+695 
-710 TLAENDELKVVNV
+710 
-723 LDGNITAWFPG
+723 
-734 GDNYVVDANHAGEK
+734 
-748 TIYFRPDNQ
+748 
-757 GGEDWFG
+757 
-764 ACIYIAPNAE
+764 
-774 PQPASS
+774 
-780 YIFEWVKGEGAKIE
+780 
-794 ADNTDLNAN
+794 
-803 NMGTMT
+803 
-809 AGTSIVA
+809 
-816 RLLGSNAVD
+816 
-825 NNAKGY
+825 
-831 KLGNNDVCVEIQGTS
+831 
-846 DFAVGDTVIITGVC
+846 
-860 GGSGARAFA
+860 
-869 IAPETTTNA
+869 
-878 AADTALTTTQ
+878 
-888 ENTSDILEFRVIV
+888 
-901 KEAQAGAKMRIFRM
+901 
-915 AGKTMYLYS
+915 
-924 IKVAR
+924 
-929 PAGVEPQPQGCD
+929 QPQGCD
-941 WDNIEFLGDG
+941 WDNIDFIGDG

-965 AGDQPSVV
+965 AGDQPGVV

-1029 CEGNPIVF
+1029 CEGNDIVF

-1042 KGGTPEPVANYYVI
+1042 KGGTPEPAANYYVI

-1106 GIGNDFV
+1106 GVGNDFV
-1113 ISEAGDYTVYFRPNG
+1113 ISETGDYTVYFRPNG
-1128 DGGEGWHYGY
+1128 DGGEDWHYGY

-1172 NKTYNIMGQAVK
+1172 DKTYNIMGQAVK